1 MISIELKHAPD
12 IVLPTLTPDDVHT
25 LAQTAIR
32 TEEHRIGTAT
42 NVHDQPAKAL
52 NPAYAREKVRK
63 GAQPVRD
70 YRLTGALL
78 SSRDVVSSGDHA
90 AAIGFSDS
98 LQEAKAEQ
106 IETYEQMFGLSPRD
120 ELAVGQEVEDLM
132 ELELSRANGR

>member
-1 MISIELKHAPD
+1 MISIELKHAPE
-12 IVLPTLTPDDVHT
+12 IVLPTLSPDDVRT
-25 LAQTAIR
+25 LASTAIA
-32 TEEHRIGTAT
+32 TEERRIGTAT

-52 NPAYAREKVRK
+52 NPAYAREKTRE
-63 GAQPVRD
+63 GAQPIRD

-78 SSRDVVSSGDHA
+78 FSRQITSSADHA

-120 ELAVGQEVEDLM
+120 ELAVGQEVQELM